1 MITTKRARNK
11 RNQNQHFKWKDPM
24 KARDVDIWMSKKA
37 NQNQAKP
44 NQTKP
49 SQTKPN
55 QTKPNQ
61 TKPKTKQN
69 KTKQNKNVISTWI
82 FLCTFSQ
89 LSDSP
94 LINVR
99 ILLKYR
105 KVKREQASPQSMP
118 LGIILSS
125 HCDGLLLLKYIDGI
139 VLLNLQ

>member
-1 MITTKRARNK
+1 MKASVECLVITTKRARNK

-69 KTKQNKNVISTWI
+69 KTKQNKTKQNKTKMSYPHGFFYVL
-82 FLCTFSQ
+82 FLN
-89 LSDSP
+89 SP
-94 LINVR
+94 IPP
-99 ILLKYR
+99 
-105 KVKREQASPQSMP
+105 S
-118 LGIILSS
+118 
-125 HCDGLLLLKYIDGI
+125 
-139 VLLNLQ
+139 